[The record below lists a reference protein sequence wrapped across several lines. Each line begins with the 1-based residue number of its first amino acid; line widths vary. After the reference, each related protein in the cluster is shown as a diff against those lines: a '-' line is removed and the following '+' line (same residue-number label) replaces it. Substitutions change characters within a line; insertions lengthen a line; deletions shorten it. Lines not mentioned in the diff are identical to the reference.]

1 MSKPIK
7 IINDGTQIIEREMT
21 DEEFKQW
28 QTDNANAAKAKQE
41 AQAKREAALSKLA
54 LLGLDSDDLK
64 ALGL

>member
-21 DEEFKQW
+21 DEEFEQW